1 MMWREQYLPG
11 LSTWD
16 DPRVTPIDAFY
27 VDNMRGNLSHPDF
40 RPEAE
45 YFIRFAIRH
54 PGMA

>member
-1 MMWREQYLPG
+1 MWREQYLPG